1 MQLHF
6 DLPSSQEE
14 RAIWGLSWQVPP
26 CRSSANSCSS
36 WICLCSCTSC
46 NRDFH
51 NPIRSSQF
59 NYLLCEKILPPSL
72 ANIFLPDNFI
82 ECSLL
87 HPSVVS
93 SVWGE
98 MSGVYLLCAK
108 CLAEVVEHFGSP
120 CPGILAS
127 AFPQLS
133 QEREKPPKNE
143 VPGCSQLFSPFT

>member
-1 MQLHF
+1 MT
-6 DLPSSQEE
+6 
-14 RAIWGLSWQVPP
+14 
-26 CRSSANSCSS
+26 C
-36 WICLCSCTSC
+36 
-46 NRDFH
+46 
-51 NPIRSSQF
+51 
-59 NYLLCEKILPPSL
+59 LPPRKREPFEASPGRSHPAGAL
-72 ANIFLPDNFI
+72 QTPAPAGSACAPAHPATGTSTIQLGVHNSITCCVKKYFPPVWPIFFLPDNFI
-82 ECSLL
+82 GCSLL

-108 CLAEVVEHFGSP
+108 CLAEVVEHFGSLS
-120 CPGILAS
+120 PGILAS